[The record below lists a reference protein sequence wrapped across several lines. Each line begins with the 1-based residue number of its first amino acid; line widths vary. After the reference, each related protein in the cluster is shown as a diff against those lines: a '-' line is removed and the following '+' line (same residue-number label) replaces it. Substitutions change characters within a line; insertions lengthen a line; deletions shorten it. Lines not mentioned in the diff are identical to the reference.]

1 MFTLKFKAGKETHNV
16 SCQSF
21 TDFTDTWGVTH
32 ITAYQ
37 GLSQVG
43 GVCYKVCTKET
54 YSNLPVPDRKAMH
67 LDDYYTECYV
77 ENSAG
82 KTINKF

>member
-43 GVCYKVCTKET
+43 GVCYKVCSEDIFF
-54 YSNLPVPDRKAMH
+54 NLPEPSEPLGHPEV
-67 LDDYYTECYV
+67 YYSQCYV